1 MDDVTS
7 CSAAPSPVS
16 SCSSAMPMSAKEGQL
31 PVKVHKNQAE
41 PTACAPKF
49 DKTES
54 GKAQNDSTSKPT
66 VSINTSEN
74 FKMGSV
80 FLEAYVTRLL
90 D

>member
-41 PTACAPKF
+41 PTACAPNF

-80 FLEAYVTRLL
+80 FLEAYVT
-90 D
+90 